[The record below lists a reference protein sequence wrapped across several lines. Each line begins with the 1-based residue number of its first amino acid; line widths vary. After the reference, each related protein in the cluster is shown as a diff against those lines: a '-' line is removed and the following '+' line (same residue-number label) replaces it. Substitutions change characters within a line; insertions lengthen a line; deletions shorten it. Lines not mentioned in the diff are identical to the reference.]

1 MLAVT
6 WMLTINIIKNVKKE
20 KKKRMANSEEKEM
33 MAGFEVIVTS
43 KSQSQAVFIEA
54 VVMPEIAAVL
64 EKYKKDIIELGKEQ

>member
-1 MLAVT
+1 
-6 WMLTINIIKNVKKE
+6 
-20 KKKRMANSEEKEM
+20 MANSEEKKK
-33 MAGFEVIVTS
+33 AAFQVVVTS

>member
-1 MLAVT
+1 
-6 WMLTINIIKNVKKE
+6 
-20 KKKRMANSEEKEM
+20 MANSEEKEM
-33 MAGFEVIVTS
+33 MAGFEVIITP